1 MKIIGL
7 TGGIGSGKSTVSKL
21 LMEKGAVIIDAD
33 KIARSIMELGK
44 KAWQEVIDHFG
55 EIILKD
61 DRNIDRKKLAE
72 IVFKDE
78 NQLKKLNSITHP
90 KIKEEMDKQLKDCI
104 EKKVDVVVIDAPLLL
119 ETGLG
124 LKVDEVWLVAVDE
137 RTQIERLLKREPDMT
152 YDQALERLKAQMPL
166 EEKMK
171 YAHRVIDNSGSLE
184 ETKKQL
190 DNIWRE
196 ITQT

>member
-7 TGGIGSGKSTVSKL
+7 TGGIASGKSTISKL

-33 KIARSIMELGK
+33 KIAKSIMEPGK
-44 KAWQEVIDHFG
+44 EAWQEVINHFG

-61 DRNIDRKKLAE
+61 DRNIDRKKLAD
-72 IVFKDE
+72 IVFGDE
-78 NQLKKLNSITHP
+78 KQLKVLNSITHP
-90 KIKEEMDKQLKDCI
+90 KIKEEMDKQLRDCI
-104 EKKVDVVVIDAPLLL
+104 EKKVDIVVIDAPLLL

-124 LKVDEVWLVAVDE
+124 VLVDEVWVVAADE

-152 YDQALERLKAQMPL
+152 FSQAQERLKAQMPL

-171 YAHRVIDNSGSLE
+171 FAHRVIDNNGSLE
-184 ETKKQL
+184 KTKK
-190 DNIWRE
+190 
-196 ITQT
+196 